1 MGWKTGWFGAL
12 LLGGLLAACASV
24 PPPPP
29 TPEPV
34 RPPPEPRPPYGA
46 ALNLPVP
53 NPGPDGQFATVNSDI
68 GPKETIWHL
77 RAAFNV
83 AALACGDGKAITSA
97 YNRFLADRKQVLK
110 KAWAAETSQHGRAT
124 LDRHMTLLYN
134 YFAQPPALP
143 GFCRAAS
150 AEVIRLSAV
159 PPADFE
165 SYAGAALARLEAPIV
180 AFYRAYHQYREDLA
194 AWRATHGKEAAAA
207 SAASPTAEGV
217 AADNPGTGEGWRI
230 QIGAYTGRKA
240 AEAAWEQVRRSAPGL
255 AAYRP
260 YYEEAPGRRGLVRVQ
275 LGSGSSRAAALALC
289 ASAAAGGFDCLP
301 VNR

>member
-1 MGWKTGWFGAL
+1 MSTRSYTVFACQTIYLFLKAVGSVPVSWETVGAQGTLMGWKTGWFGAL

-53 NPGPDGQFATVNSDI
+53 YPGPDVQFATVNSGI

-77 RAAFNV
+77 RAALNV

-97 YNRFLADRKQVLK
+97 YNRFLADRKRVLK
-110 KAWAAETSQHGRAT
+110 KAWAAETSRHGRAT

-150 AEVIRLSAV
+150 AEVIRDRKSTRLNSSHSCAPRMTSSA
-159 PPADFE
+159 
-165 SYAGAALARLEAPIV
+165 
-180 AFYRAYHQYREDLA
+180 
-194 AWRATHGKEAAAA
+194 
-207 SAASPTAEGV
+207 
-217 AADNPGTGEGWRI
+217 
-230 QIGAYTGRKA
+230 
-240 AEAAWEQVRRSAPGL
+240 
-255 AAYRP
+255 
-260 YYEEAPGRRGLVRVQ
+260 
-275 LGSGSSRAAALALC
+275 
-289 ASAAAGGFDCLP
+289 
-301 VNR
+301 